1 VMTDM
6 GLVLDVAPNIFQNV
20 GAAVATST
28 ESGQVRSRY

>member
-1 VMTDM
+1 M

-28 ESGQVRSRY
+28 ESGRHSAATQPL